1 MSDDANAIS
10 QTIRRQT
17 GTREQARMPIVQVVG
32 SGADLESLRSA
43 RFVRFG
49 EVLQIGRRPAP
60 ANDAL
65 ETLVIADATVSGQ
78 HARISR
84 VQLSTDD
91 FVIED
96 QGSTNGTFVAGQ
108 RIDRPT
114 PLGSGSLIFLGS
126 QVVVFRTIT
135 PTELVALQEEAAR
148 PLAPVP
154 TLSPA
159 LALTATK
166 LRLLARSS
174 AEILLVG
181 ETGVGKEVFANAIHA
196 ASGRTGKL
204 VAINCAGIPRELVES
219 ELFGYEKGAH
229 STAQG
234 RKTGLVETANGGTL
248 FLDEL
253 GEMPLELQS
262 KLLRFLQDRRFTP
275 LGSTRVIEADVRI
288 VAATSRTAMAKGA
301 HLQEALL
308 GRLGA
313 QPIVLP
319 PLRDRIE
326 DVGRLCAHFLR
337 EAGDERGFEPE
348 AFHALLLHAWPLNV
362 RELSKVVSEASV
374 LSRSAPAIGL
384 EHLPET
390 VTATLQ
396 VETDELEEPGKPPA
410 ASAPEE
416 DTRVDLAPAAIPEP
430 DSGPVNDFEKSPSTS
445 PLVEKVR
452 TRRPAPTADE
462 LTMLLERFQG
472 SVAQVA
478 RHLDRQYAVVWRC
491 IQRYGIDANVYRPRP
506 SSDTSGTE
514 SGPGTD
520 SEPGTRRS

>member
-17 GTREQARMPIVQVVG
+17 GTREHARLPIVQLVG
-32 SGADLESLRSA
+32 SGANLESLRNA
-43 RFVRFG
+43 RFMKFG
-49 EVLQIGRRPAP
+49 EVLEIGRRQTA
-60 ANDAL
+60 ANDQH
-65 ETLVIADATVSGQ
+65 EHLVISDATVSGQ

-84 VQLSTDD
+84 VALSTSDD
-91 FVIED
+91 FIIED
-96 QGSTNGTFVAGQ
+96 RGSTNGTYVAGR

-114 PLGSGSLIFLGS
+114 PLPSGSLVFLGS
-126 QVVVFRTIT
+126 QVLVFRTIT
-135 PTELVALQEEAAR
+135 PMELVALQEEAAR

-154 TLSPA
+154 TMSPA

-204 VAINCAGIPRELVES
+204 VAINCAGIPKELVES

-234 RKTGLVETANGGTL
+234 RKTGLVEAANGGTL

-253 GEMPLELQS
+253 GEMPLEVQS
-262 KLLRFLQDRRFTP
+262 KLLRFVQDKRFTP
-275 LGSTRVIEADVRI
+275 LGGTRVIEADVRI
-288 VAATSRTAMAKGA
+288 VAATSRTALARGA
-301 HLQEALL
+301 HVQEAML

-319 PLRDRIE
+319 PLRERIE
-326 DVGRLCAHFLR
+326 DVGRLCAHFLS

-362 RELSKVVSEASV
+362 RELSKVISEASV
-374 LSRSAPAIGL
+374 LSRGAPAIGL
-384 EHLPET
+384 EHLPDA

-396 VETDELEEPGKPPA
+396 VETDELEEPAKPAVAKEPD
-410 ASAPEE
+410 E
-416 DTRVDLAPAAIPEP
+416 DTRVDLAPSAIPES
-430 DSGPVNDFEKSPSTS
+430 DSGAVNEFDKSPSTE
-445 PLVEKVR
+445 PKLAEKVR
-452 TRRPAPTADE
+452 TRRPAPTAEE
-462 LTMLLERFQG
+462 LTTLLARFQG

-506 SSDTSGTE
+506 ETDA
-514 SGPGTD
+514 GTD
-520 SEPGTRRS
+520 SSPGTREP